1 MHDFVPRYLE
11 LVSHRAGP
19 PESDSGALF
28 GLMMRVLNGLS
39 ATRQQPSSS
48 FRLAGHPPETC
59 YRQFVSRPL
68 TANASGDRGDD
79 GDDNNS
85 DGDNS
90 DGDNSD
96 GDGGVLLSPP
106 APATQL
112 VLLKVLR
119 CRRRG

>member
-59 YRQFVSRPL
+59 CRQFVSRPL
-68 TANASGDRGDD
+68 TANASGASGDD
-79 GDDNNS
+79 GDGN
-85 DGDNS
+85 
-90 DGDNSD
+90 NSD

-112 VLLKVLR
+112 VLPKVLR

>member
-1 MHDFVPRYLE
+1 MPQRP
-11 LVSHRAGP
+11 SRQ
-19 PESDSGALF
+19 
-28 GLMMRVLNGLS
+28 RLS
-39 ATRQQPSSS
+39 P
-48 FRLAGHPPETC
+48 
-59 YRQFVSRPL
+59 
-68 TANASGDRGDD
+68 NASGDSGDSGDD

-112 VLLKVLR
+112 VLPKVL
-119 CRRRG
+119 